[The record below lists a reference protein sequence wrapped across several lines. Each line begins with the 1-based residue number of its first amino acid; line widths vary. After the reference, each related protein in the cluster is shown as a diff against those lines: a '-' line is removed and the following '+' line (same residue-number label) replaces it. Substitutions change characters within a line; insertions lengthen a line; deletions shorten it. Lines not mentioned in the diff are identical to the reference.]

1 MTDLKFMRNMSY
13 LTVVFKVFDR
23 FDKSASLA
31 LSVDFCG
38 CEKTSQCDFVNEVG
52 KKGKNKQIFDC

>member
-1 MTDLKFMRNMSY
+1 MRNMSY